1 MEGSFMTPLSLLFA
15 SGESFRII
23 SALLFLLTSLCFIIL
38 IITLLPKK
46 TAYGKKASPLHR
58 NPREF

>member
-1 MEGSFMTPLSLLFA
+1 MTPLSLLFA
-15 SGESFRII
+15 SGESFRIV